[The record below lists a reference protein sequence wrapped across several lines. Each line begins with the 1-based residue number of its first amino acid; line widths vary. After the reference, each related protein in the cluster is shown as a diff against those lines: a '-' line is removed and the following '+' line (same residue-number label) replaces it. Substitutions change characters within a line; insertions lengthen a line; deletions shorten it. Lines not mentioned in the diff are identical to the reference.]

1 MDHAALRQLWLLDQG
16 IDFLNH
22 GSFGACPKPVLDAQ
36 QRLRRRLERQPV
48 SFYLRHLED
57 ALDQTR
63 AALGP
68 LLGADPADLVFV
80 RNATTA
86 VNAVL
91 GSLDLK
97 PGDELLTTNHA
108 YEGCQTALRATAE
121 RTGARVISVPIDLP
135 LQDDE
140 RIVGDL
146 TERVGP
152 RTKLALI
159 DHITS
164 RSAIILP
171 AERMAQELAARGVPT
186 LIDGAHAPGMVPL
199 NLDRTGAEWTTGNC
213 HKWLCAPKGAAWLHV
228 RRDQHER
235 TRPAITSLGAC
246 SARKDRS
253 AMHQRFDWAGTD
265 DVTAILSVPAA
276 LDFMAGALPGGW
288 PAVMAHNHDL
298 VIQGLASL
306 LTVPGV
312 EAVAPERLLGSM
324 ATVSLPPL
332 PRDLPKSPWPQVAD
346 LQHHLL
352 ETYGIEVPIMPMP
365 GQAHRWMLRISAQLY
380 NEPAQYERL
389 ADALGE
395 VFAERSSG

>member
-1 MDHAALRQLWLLDQG
+1 
-16 IDFLNH
+16 
-22 GSFGACPKPVLDAQ
+22 
-36 QRLRRRLERQPV
+36 
-48 SFYLRHLED
+48 
-57 ALDQTR
+57 
-63 AALGP
+63 
-68 LLGADPADLVFV
+68 
-80 RNATTA
+80 
-86 VNAVL
+86 
-91 GSLDLK
+91 
-97 PGDELLTTNHA
+97 
-108 YEGCQTALRATAE
+108 
-121 RTGARVISVPIDLP
+121 
-135 LQDDE
+135 
-140 RIVGDL
+140 
-146 TERVGP
+146 
-152 RTKLALI
+152 
-159 DHITS
+159 
-164 RSAIILP
+164 
-171 AERMAQELAARGVPT
+171 
-186 LIDGAHAPGMVPL
+186 
-199 NLDRTGAEWTTGNC
+199 
-213 HKWLCAPKGAAWLHV
+213 
-228 RRDQHER
+228 
-235 TRPAITSLGAC
+235 
-246 SARKDRS
+246 
-253 AMHQRFDWAGTD
+253 MHQRFDWAGTD